1 MITMTL
7 NTIFLHLALT
17 PAFAVTDGRTLDECF
32 QAALRRSEVIG
43 TQTELI
49 AQAEERYRQSK
60 GAIFPTINGVA
71 SYLVQ
76 AAPAATNSTNSPSEQ
91 TTAKI
96 TASQPLFHGM
106 KEYAGILQQNLL
118 VTAAMSN
125 KVQAAAL
132 LYSDVA
138 TNFYSILT
146 AEQDIRDVTN
156 EINIDS
162 KRISDLNARVRI
174 GRSRPSEVL
183 TVRSAVDTLA
193 ATNDATR
200 GQLLALREAFAF
212 LTGFDRNMPI
222 LETET
227 LTLIAPSKVESYLE
241 RIEERPDIKAARDSL
256 YAVEKNVTIARAAH
270 FPQIDVTGDY
280 WFKRPG
286 ASQDQHWDAQI
297 IGTIPIFAGGI
308 INAQVREAASQER
321 ASELNL
327 ARLRR
332 LADQEIRSTF
342 DNFTADLNQVT
353 SLTRATQSALE
364 NYQAQTS
371 DYRLGLV
378 TNLDVLSAITSSQE
392 SQRALDKSRFLSKL
406 DYIKLQIATA
416 KRPKQEELKP

>member
-1 MITMTL
+1 MFSIIMHLTM
-7 NTIFLHLALT
+7 
-17 PAFAVTDGRTLDECF
+17 PAVFAATDGRTLDECF
-32 QAALRRSEVIG
+32 QAALRRSEIIG

-49 AQAEERYRQSK
+49 AQAEERYRQAK

-76 AAPAATNSTNSPSEQ
+76 AAPAATAATQAPGEQ
-91 TTAKI
+91 TTAKL
-96 TASQPLFHGM
+96 TATQPIFHGM

-118 VTAAMSN
+118 VTSAMSN
-125 KVQAAAL
+125 KVQAAAS

-138 TNFYSILT
+138 TNFYSILQL
-146 AEQDIRDVTN
+146 EQDIRDVTN

-183 TVRSAVDTLA
+183 TVKSAVDTLV

-227 LTLIAPSKVESYLE
+227 LTLPSPGAVEPYLQS
-241 RIEERPDIKAARDSL
+241 IEERPDVKAARDSL
-256 YAVEKNVTIARAAH
+256 YAVEKNVTIARAGH

-286 ASQDQHWDAQI
+286 ISQDQHWDAQI

-308 INAQVREAASQER
+308 VNSQVREAASQER

-332 LADQEIRSTF
+332 LADQEIRSDY

-371 DYRLGLV
+371 DYKLGLV
-378 TNLDVLSAITSSQE
+378 TNLDVLTAITSSQE
-392 SQRALDKSRFLSKL
+392 SQRALDKSRYLTKL

-416 KRPKQEELKP
+416 RRPKQEELKP

>member
-1 MITMTL
+1 MILITL
-7 NTIFLHLALT
+7 LNLSLAS
-17 PAFAVTDGRTLDECF
+17 AHAATDGRTLEECF
-32 QAALRRSEVIG
+32 QAAMRRSELIG
-43 TQTELI
+43 TQVELI
-49 AQAEERYRQSK
+49 QQAEERYKQAKAS
-60 GAIFPTINGVA
+60 IYPTINGVA

-76 AAPAATNSTNSPSEQ
+76 AAPAATAAAQAPGEQ

-96 TASQPLFHGM
+96 TGVQPIFHGM

-125 KVQAAAL
+125 KVQALAT
-132 LYSDVA
+132 LYSDTA

-146 AEQDIRDVTN
+146 LEQDMRDVTN

-162 KRISDLNARVRI
+162 KRITDLNARIRI
-174 GRSRPSEVL
+174 GRSRITEVL
-183 TVRSAVDTLA
+183 AIRSAVDTLV

-212 LTGFDRNMPI
+212 LTGFDRNMPV

-227 LTLIAPSKVESYLE
+227 LTLPAPAPVDTYLQT
-241 RIEERPDIKAARDSL
+241 IEERPDVKAARDSL

-270 FPQIDVTGDY
+270 FPQVDLTGDY

-286 ASQDQHWDAQI
+286 ISANQQWDAMI
-297 IGTIPIFAGGI
+297 TGTIPIFAGGLV
-308 INAQVREAASQER
+308 NAQVREASSQER

-327 ARLRR
+327 ARVRR
-332 LADQEIRSTF
+332 LADQEIRSDY

-364 NYQAQTS
+364 NYQAQSS
-371 DYRLGLV
+371 DYKLGLV
-378 TNLDVLSAITSSQE
+378 TNLDVLTAITSSQE
-392 SQRALDKSRFLSKL
+392 SQRALDKARYQSKL
-406 DYIKLQIATA
+406 DYLKLQIATA
-416 KRPKQEELKP
+416 KRPKQEVSHP